1 VRLTSARSATN
12 NRNESYKRRFRR
24 RGEWLLGYRYLNV
37 EVEDRRNE
45 MELSLHGPMV
55 GFGFVF

>member
-1 VRLTSARSATN
+1 MRATCVGSAAAA
-12 NRNESYKRRFRR
+12 KGF
-24 RGEWLLGYRYLNV
+24 YRYLNV

-45 MELSLHGPMV
+45 MELNLHGPMV